1 MMFSKERKNAI
12 LEELHGLISNGRLLP
27 EDVIDA
33 ARNPNSVLHN
43 YFTWDDSEA
52 AHQFR
57 LQEAR
62 ALIKK
67 VKVDLVR
74 VDNAVVRVP
83 SFIRSTEAGYRDIHA
98 VTINK
103 PDHTAA
109 ILITLAQV
117 ETMLRNLAAPE
128 LDSLIEHVASTRASL
143 QQTREIAPA
152 G

>member
-1 MMFSKERKNAI
+1 MMLSKERKNAI

-27 EDVIDA
+27 EDVVDA

-62 ALIKK
+62 ALIKR
-67 VKVDLVR
+67 VKVDLIR
-74 VDNAVVRVP
+74 EDNTVVRVP
-83 SFIRSTEAGYRDIHA
+83 SFIRSVNAGYQDIHA

-109 ILITLAQV
+109 ILITLAQI

-128 LDSLIEHVASTRASL
+128 LDSLIEHVVSTRSSL
-143 QQTREIAPA
+143 QQTREIAQA